1 MITISKKFAWSPN
14 GYEVETVP
22 AGAYE
27 TLPERAV
34 AIAHELGLV
43 EDTSG
48 ENECLKAQAEAKVQ
62 AAEEARLQAEAEQ
75 KAAEEARL
83 QAEAEQKA
91 AEEAKQEKQSKEKP
105 KSTAQKKSSKK
116 AQDK

>member
-48 ENECLKAQAEAKVQ
+48 ENECLKAQAEAK
-62 AAEEARLQAEAEQ
+62 A

-91 AEEAKQEKQSKEKP
+91 AEEAKQEEQSKEKP
-105 KSTAQKKSSKK
+105 KPTAQKKSSKK